1 MKKTVQYLL
10 LIVASLFIMI
20 LCRAAVLKILDF
32 KNFQLQLAQS
42 PLLTATSDIISYV
55 IIGTELLVVV
65 LLCFYRTRSMGF
77 LGSSLLMAVFATY
90 IGYVLLVIENPPC
103 TCIGLF
109 EKSSWKENLI
119 YTIIFLGIG
128 LGAYLFQTVQK
139 KNLVKI
145 DICAKSL

>member
-1 MKKTVQYLL
+1 MKKTIQYLP
-10 LIVASLFIMI
+10 LIIASCIIMV
-20 LCRAAVLKILDF
+20 LSRAAVLKILDF
-32 KNFQLQLAQS
+32 NNFQLQLAQS
-42 PLLTATSDIISYV
+42 PLLTATSEIISYV
-55 IIGTELLVVV
+55 IIGSELLVVV

-109 EKSSWKENLI
+109 EKSSWKENMS

-128 LGAYLFQTVQK
+128 LGAHVFQTAQK
-139 KNLVKI
+139 KT
-145 DICAKSL
+145 

>member
-1 MKKTVQYLL
+1 MKKTVQYLP
-10 LIVASLFIMI
+10 LIIASCIIMV
-20 LCRAAVLKILDF
+20 LSSAAVLKILDF
-32 KNFQLQLAQS
+32 NNFQLQLAQS
-42 PLLTATSDIISYV
+42 PLLATTSDIISYV

-109 EKSSWKENLI
+109 EKSSWKENVI
-119 YTIIFLGIG
+119 FTIIFLGIG
-128 LGAYLFQTVQK
+128 LGAYVFQTAQK
-139 KNLVKI
+139 KT
-145 DICAKSL
+145 

>member
-1 MKKTVQYLL
+1 MKKTVQYLP
-10 LIVASLFIMI
+10 LIIASFFIVI
-20 LCRAAVLKILDF
+20 LSRTAVLKILDF

-42 PLLTATSDIISYV
+42 PLLASTSDIISYV

-109 EKSSWKENLI
+109 EKSSWKQNLI
-119 YTIIFLGIG
+119 YTVILLGIS
-128 LGAYLFQTVQK
+128 LGACLFQTAQK
-139 KNLVKI
+139 KT
-145 DICAKSL
+145 

>member
-1 MKKTVQYLL
+1 MKKTIQYLP
-10 LIVASLFIMI
+10 LIIASCIIMV
-20 LCRAAVLKILDF
+20 LSSAAVLKILDF
-32 KNFQLQLAQS
+32 NNFQLQLAQS
-42 PLLTATSDIISYV
+42 PLLTATSEIISY
-55 IIGTELLVVV
+55 IITGSELLVVG

-119 YTIIFLGIG
+119 YTIILLGIG
-128 LGAYLFQTVQK
+128 LGAYLIQTAQK
-139 KNLVKI
+139 KT
-145 DICAKSL
+145 

>member
-1 MKKTVQYLL
+1 MKKTVQYLP
-10 LIVASLFIMI
+10 LIIASFFIMI
-20 LCRAAVLKILDF
+20 LSRAAVLKILDF
-32 KNFQLQLAQS
+32 KNFQLQLTQS
-42 PLLTATSDIISYV
+42 PLLATTSDIISYV

-109 EKSSWKENLI
+109 EKSRWKENVI
-119 YTIIFLGIG
+119 FTIIFLGIG
-128 LGAYLFQTVQK
+128 LGAYVFQAAQK
-139 KNLVKI
+139 KT
-145 DICAKSL
+145 

>member
-1 MKKTVQYLL
+1 MKKTVQYLP
-10 LIVASLFIMI
+10 LIIASFFIVI
-20 LCRAAVLKILDF
+20 LSRTAVLKILDF

-42 PLLTATSDIISYV
+42 PLLASTSDIISYV

-109 EKSSWKENLI
+109 EKSSWKQNLI
-119 YTIIFLGIG
+119 YTVILLGIG
-128 LGAYLFQTVQK
+128 LGAYLFQTAQK
-139 KNLVKI
+139 KT
-145 DICAKSL
+145 

>member
-1 MKKTVQYLL
+1 MKKTVRYLP
-10 LIVASLFIMI
+10 LIIASFFIVI
-20 LCRAAVLKILDF
+20 LSRTAVLKILDF
-32 KNFQLQLAQS
+32 NNFQLQLAQS
-42 PLLTATSDIISYV
+42 PLLATTSDIISYV

-109 EKSSWKENLI
+109 EKSSWKENVI
-119 YTIIFLGIG
+119 FTIIFLGIG
-128 LGAYLFQTVQK
+128 LGAYLFQTAQK
-139 KNLVKI
+139 KT
-145 DICAKSL
+145 